1 MSEIQTFTFPDLS
14 LKSKTSFSPE
24 SLLYLVKIVE
34 FFKTFR
40 NPESRHLPMVLTIIF
55 VIVTNQWINP
65 YPIKVRIGNVA
76 LIFMN
81 EYEEEKSED

>member
-34 FFKTFR
+34 FFKAFR
-40 NPESRHLPMVLTIIF
+40 NPESRHLNSVLPMVLTIIF
-55 VIVTNQWINP
+55 VIVTNQ
-65 YPIKVRIGNVA
+65 
-76 LIFMN
+76 
-81 EYEEEKSED
+81 

>member
-40 NPESRHLPMVLTIIF
+40 NPESRHLNSVYRWYLLLSLLLL
-55 VIVTNQWINP
+55 
-65 YPIKVRIGNVA
+65 PI
-76 LIFMN
+76 
-81 EYEEEKSED
+81 SESIRTP